1 MKRGN
6 KMENNKTIKNLSAV
20 EWKIYNYLKE
30 RTLEEKWTKQKEII
44 EYLETKDIKINERN
58 LRLHIQNI
66 RKCEIIK
73 KVILTAYSKGYK
85 IMSEKDEFD
94 ILLNRK
100 ISLLKSLKQFYRDKK
115 RLSLNNQMKLNFDT
129 KEREFIESLLK

>member
-1 MKRGN
+1 
-6 KMENNKTIKNLSAV
+6 MENNKTIKNLSAV

-44 EYLETKDIKINERN
+44 EYLETKDIKINERT

-66 RKCEIIK
+66 RKCEIIQ
-73 KVILTAYSKGYK
+73 KVILTDYSKGYK

>member
-1 MKRGN
+1 
-6 KMENNKTIKNLSAV
+6 MEYEKTIKNLSAV

-30 RTLEEKWTKQKEII
+30 RTLEEKWTKQKEIL

-66 RKCEIIK
+66 RKCEIIQ
-73 KVILTAYSKGYK
+73 KVILTDYSKGYK

>member
-1 MKRGN
+1 
-6 KMENNKTIKNLSAV
+6 MEYEKTIKNLSAV

-30 RTLEEKWTKQKEII
+30 RTLEEKWTKQKEIL
-44 EYLETKDIKINERN
+44 EYLETKDIKINERT

-66 RKCEIIK
+66 RKCEIIQ
-73 KVILTAYSKGYK
+73 KVILTDYSKGYK

>member
-1 MKRGN
+1 
-6 KMENNKTIKNLSAV
+6 MENNKTIKNLSAV

-66 RKCEIIK
+66 RKCEIIQ
-73 KVILTAYSKGYK
+73 KVILTDYSKGYK

-94 ILLNRK
+94 ILLNRM

>member
-1 MKRGN
+1 MK
-6 KMENNKTIKNLSAV
+6 KEKTIKNLSAV

-44 EYLETKDIKINERN
+44 EYLETKDIKINERT

-66 RKCEIIK
+66 RKCEIIQ
-73 KVILTAYSKGYK
+73 KVILTDYSKGYK

>member
-1 MKRGN
+1 
-6 KMENNKTIKNLSAV
+6 MENNKTIKNLSAV

-66 RKCEIIK
+66 RKCEIIQ
-73 KVILTAYSKGYK
+73 KVILTDYSKGYK

>member
-1 MKRGN
+1 
-6 KMENNKTIKNLSAV
+6 MENNKTIKNLSAV

-30 RTLEEKWTKQKEII
+30 RTLEEKWTKQKEIL

-66 RKCEIIK
+66 RKCEIIQ
-73 KVILTAYSKGYK
+73 KVILTDYSKGYK

>member
-1 MKRGN
+1 
-6 KMENNKTIKNLSAV
+6 MEYEKTIKNLSAV

-30 RTLEEKWTKQKEII
+30 RTLEEKWTKQKEIL
-44 EYLETKDIKINERN
+44 EYLETKDIKINERT

-66 RKCEIIK
+66 RKCEIIQ
-73 KVILTAYSKGYK
+73 KVILTDYSKGYK
-85 IMSEKDEFD
+85 IMSEKNEFD